1 MRQRLNLPAV
11 AAYLRS
17 TTPAVAVAD
26 RTPPSRPGA
35 PQPLDG
41 ARWLKLLAAVL
52 GCSPE
57 WLTSTGRITADDLAE
72 RGSIAAAAR
81 LIRSYGWENPPPPPA
96 RPPTPEPPAHTS
108 AATRPAAW
116 LAARD
121 AYHGHIMGC
130 PHYRAFLPRDA
141 YHCPTGASLR
151 RAYDA
156 A

>member
-11 AAYLRS
+11 AAYLRG
-17 TTPAVAVAD
+17 TAPTAIAAD
-26 RTPPSRPGA
+26 HTSPRQPGA
-35 PQPLDG
+35 PQTLDA
-41 ARWLKLLAAVL
+41 ARWLELLAAVL

-57 WLTSTGRITADDLAE
+57 WLTGTGRITADDLAE

-81 LIRSYGWENPPPPPA
+81 LIRSYSWESPPPPA
-96 RPPTPEPPAHTS
+96 RSPPPDPPANTS

-130 PHYRAFLPRDA
+130 SHCRAFLPRDA